1 MEAYQVHAAVRSLE
15 QPGKGVGMA
24 HIVIDTLPHYI
35 LGRKSAL
42 MGEVTP
48 LKQIHHLACGIGPLY
63 GHKPLTLRRERRVDT
78 YSHMHLGLREQ
89 SPQPVHLADAR
100 HRDALRAPRKPPGR
114 GKHDIERIKGYLG
127 QADIKVEYQETGR
140 TFDLSVCVY
149 KEHSQASVRITDYHT
164 NIVQIEKNWELI
176 RDDLKDEKIEKAN
189 RDVLSMENIWEFVR
203 CADIEDVKET
213 LDKQIECN
221 MKIAR
226 EGIRGNYGANIGS
239 ILLKMEGDAVQVRA
253 KAMAAAGSDAR
264 MNGCGL
270 PVVIN
275 SGSGNQG
282 ITCSV
287 PVLVY
292 GESLNCD
299 IEKIYRALLLS
310 NLTAIYIKAGIGTL
324 SAYCGAVSAGAAA
337 GAGIAYLHGGG
348 YEEIKHTVVNA
359 LAIVSGIVC
368 DGAKASCAA
377 KIASSVE
384 AGIVGYYMYLNEQ
397 EFCAGEGIVAEGI
410 DRTIEN
416 IGILGKEGMKET
428 NKKIIEMM
436 IK

>member
-1 MEAYQVHAAVRSLE
+1 MKREDNIYQIYVQILKEELVTAMGCTEPIAISYAAARARAVLGE
-15 QPGKGVGMA
+15 LPEK
-24 HIVIDTLPHYI
+24 IVVKASGSII
-35 LGRKSAL
+35 KNVKSVVVPNT
-42 MGEVTP
+42 G
-48 LKQIHHLACGIGPLY
+48 
-63 GHKPLTLRRERRVDT
+63 
-78 YSHMHLGLREQ
+78 GLRGIEAAAAAGVVCGNENKKLEVL
-89 SPQPVHLADAR
+89 SEIESE
-100 HRDALRAPRKPPGR
+100 
-114 GKHDIERIKGYLG
+114 DIERIKGYLG
-127 QADIKVEYQETGR
+127 QADIKVEYQETGH

-239 ILLKMEGDAVQVRA
+239 ILLKMEGDSVQVRA

-324 SAYCGAVSAGAAA
+324 SAYCGAVSAGAA

-397 EFCAGEGIVAEGI
+397 EFYAGEGIVAEGI

>member
-1 MEAYQVHAAVRSLE
+1 MKREDNIYQIYVQILKEELVTAMGCTEPIAISYAAARARAVLGE
-15 QPGKGVGMA
+15 LPEK
-24 HIVIDTLPHYI
+24 IVVKASGSII
-35 LGRKSAL
+35 KNVKSVVVPNT
-42 MGEVTP
+42 G
-48 LKQIHHLACGIGPLY
+48 
-63 GHKPLTLRRERRVDT
+63 
-78 YSHMHLGLREQ
+78 GLRGIEAAAAAGVVCGNENKKLEVL
-89 SPQPVHLADAR
+89 SEIESE
-100 HRDALRAPRKPPGR
+100 
-114 GKHDIERIKGYLG
+114 DIERIKGYLG
-127 QADIKVEYQETGR
+127 QADIKVEYQETGH

-239 ILLKMEGDAVQVRA
+239 ILPKMEGDSVQVRA

-397 EFCAGEGIVAEGI
+397 EFYAGEGIVAEGI

>member
-1 MEAYQVHAAVRSLE
+1 MKREDNIYQIYVQILKEELVTAMGCTEPIAISYAAARARAVLGE
-15 QPGKGVGMA
+15 LPEK
-24 HIVIDTLPHYI
+24 IVVKASGSII
-35 LGRKSAL
+35 KNVKSVVVPNT
-42 MGEVTP
+42 G
-48 LKQIHHLACGIGPLY
+48 
-63 GHKPLTLRRERRVDT
+63 
-78 YSHMHLGLREQ
+78 GLRGIEAAAAAGVVCGNENKKLEVL
-89 SPQPVHLADAR
+89 SEIESE
-100 HRDALRAPRKPPGR
+100 
-114 GKHDIERIKGYLG
+114 DIERIKGYLG
-127 QADIKVEYQETGR
+127 QTDIKVEYQETGR

-149 KEHSQASVRITDYHT
+149 KEHSQACVRITDYHT
-164 NIVQIEKNWELI
+164 NIVQIEKNWEFI

-239 ILLKMEGDAVQVRA
+239 VLLKMEGDSVQVRA

-348 YEEIKHTVVNA
+348 YEEIKHTIVNA

-397 EFCAGEGIVAEGI
+397 EFRAGEGIVAEGI

>member
-1 MEAYQVHAAVRSLE
+1 MKREDNIYQIYVQILKEELVTAMGCTEPIAISYAAAKARTVLGE
-15 QPGKGVGMA
+15 LPEK
-24 HIVIDTLPHYI
+24 IVVKASGSII
-35 LGRKSAL
+35 KNVKSVVVPNT
-42 MGEVTP
+42 G
-48 LKQIHHLACGIGPLY
+48 
-63 GHKPLTLRRERRVDT
+63 
-78 YSHMHLGLREQ
+78 GLRGIEAAAGVVCGNENKKLEVL
-89 SPQPVHLADAR
+89 SEIESE
-100 HRDALRAPRKPPGR
+100 
-114 GKHDIERIKGYLG
+114 DIERIKGYLG

-164 NIVQIEKNWELI
+164 NIVQIEKNWKFI

-221 MKIAR
+221 MKIAS

-239 ILLKMEGDAVQVRA
+239 ILLKMEGDSVQVRA

>member
-1 MEAYQVHAAVRSLE
+1 MKREDNIYQIYVQILKEELVTAMGCTEPIAISYAAAKARAVLGE
-15 QPGKGVGMA
+15 LPEK
-24 HIVIDTLPHYI
+24 IVVKASGSII
-35 LGRKSAL
+35 KNVKSVVVPNT
-42 MGEVTP
+42 G
-48 LKQIHHLACGIGPLY
+48 
-63 GHKPLTLRRERRVDT
+63 
-78 YSHMHLGLREQ
+78 GLRGIEAAAAAGVVCGNENKKLEVL
-89 SPQPVHLADAR
+89 SEIESE
-100 HRDALRAPRKPPGR
+100 
-114 GKHDIERIKGYLG
+114 DIERIKGYLG

-149 KEHSQASVRITDYHT
+149 KEHSQASVRITYYHT
-164 NIVQIEKNWELI
+164 NIVQIEKNWEFI

>member
-1 MEAYQVHAAVRSLE
+1 MKREDNIYQIYVQILKEELVTAMGCTEPIAISYAAAKARAVLGE
-15 QPGKGVGMA
+15 LPEK
-24 HIVIDTLPHYI
+24 IVVKASGSII
-35 LGRKSAL
+35 KNVKSVVVPNT
-42 MGEVTP
+42 G
-48 LKQIHHLACGIGPLY
+48 
-63 GHKPLTLRRERRVDT
+63 
-78 YSHMHLGLREQ
+78 GLRGIEAAAAAGVVCGNENKKLEVL
-89 SPQPVHLADAR
+89 SEIESE
-100 HRDALRAPRKPPGR
+100 
-114 GKHDIERIKGYLG
+114 DIERIKGYLG
-127 QADIKVEYQETGR
+127 QADIKVEYQETGH

-239 ILLKMEGDAVQVRA
+239 ILLKMEGDSVQVRA

-397 EFCAGEGIVAEGI
+397 EFYAGEGIVAEGI

>member
-1 MEAYQVHAAVRSLE
+1 MKREDNIYQIYVQILKEELVTAMGCTEPIAISYAAARARAVLGE
-15 QPGKGVGMA
+15 LPEK
-24 HIVIDTLPHYI
+24 IVVKASGSII
-35 LGRKSAL
+35 KNVKSVVVPNT
-42 MGEVTP
+42 G
-48 LKQIHHLACGIGPLY
+48 
-63 GHKPLTLRRERRVDT
+63 
-78 YSHMHLGLREQ
+78 GLRGIEAAAAAGVVCGNENKKLEVL
-89 SPQPVHLADAR
+89 SEIESE
-100 HRDALRAPRKPPGR
+100 
-114 GKHDIERIKGYLG
+114 DIERIKGYLG

-164 NIVQIEKNWELI
+164 NIVQIEKNWEFI

-359 LAIVSGIVC
+359 IAIVSGIVC

>member
-1 MEAYQVHAAVRSLE
+1 MKREDNIYQIYVQILKEELVTAMGCTEPIAISYAAARARAVLGE
-15 QPGKGVGMA
+15 LPEK
-24 HIVIDTLPHYI
+24 IVVKASGSII
-35 LGRKSAL
+35 KNVKSVVVPNT
-42 MGEVTP
+42 G
-48 LKQIHHLACGIGPLY
+48 
-63 GHKPLTLRRERRVDT
+63 
-78 YSHMHLGLREQ
+78 GLRGIEAAAAAGVVCGNENKKLEVL
-89 SPQPVHLADAR
+89 SEIESE
-100 HRDALRAPRKPPGR
+100 
-114 GKHDIERIKGYLG
+114 DIERIKGYLG
-127 QADIKVEYQETGR
+127 QADIKVEYQETGH

-239 ILLKMEGDAVQVRA
+239 ILLKMEGDSVQVRA

-368 DGAKASCAA
+368 DGANASCAA

-397 EFCAGEGIVAEGI
+397 EFYAGEGIVAEGI

>member
-1 MEAYQVHAAVRSLE
+1 MKREDNIYQIYVQILKEELVTAMGCTEPIAISYAAAKARAVLGE
-15 QPGKGVGMA
+15 
-24 HIVIDTLPHYI
+24 LPEKVVVKASGSI
-35 LGRKSAL
+35 IKNVKSVVVPNT
-42 MGEVTP
+42 G
-48 LKQIHHLACGIGPLY
+48 
-63 GHKPLTLRRERRVDT
+63 
-78 YSHMHLGLREQ
+78 GLRGIEAAAGVVCGNENKKLEVL
-89 SPQPVHLADAR
+89 SEIESE
-100 HRDALRAPRKPPGR
+100 
-114 GKHDIERIKGYLG
+114 DIERIKGYLG

-221 MKIAR
+221 MKIAS

-239 ILLKMEGDAVQVRA
+239 ILLKMEGDSVQVRA

>member
-1 MEAYQVHAAVRSLE
+1 MENKNIWL
-15 QPGKGVGMA
+15 
-24 HIVIDTLPHYI
+24 
-35 LGRKSAL
+35 
-42 MGEVTP
+42 
-48 LKQIHHLACGIGPLY
+48 
-63 GHKPLTLRRERRVDT
+63 T
-78 YSHMHLGLREQ
+78 YSAKEKEELVTAMGCTEPIAISYAAARARAVLGELPEKIVVKASGSIIKNVKSVVVPNTGGLRGIEAAAAAGVVCGNENKKLEVL
-89 SPQPVHLADAR
+89 SEIESE
-100 HRDALRAPRKPPGR
+100 
-114 GKHDIERIKGYLG
+114 DIERIKGYLG

-164 NIVQIEKNWELI
+164 NIVQIEKNWEFI

-287 PVLVY
+287 PILVY

>member
-1 MEAYQVHAAVRSLE
+1 MKREDNIYQIYVQILKEELVTAMGCTEPIAISYAAARARAVLGE
-15 QPGKGVGMA
+15 LPEKI
-24 HIVIDTLPHYI
+24 IVKASGSII
-35 LGRKSAL
+35 KNVKSVVVPNT
-42 MGEVTP
+42 G
-48 LKQIHHLACGIGPLY
+48 
-63 GHKPLTLRRERRVDT
+63 
-78 YSHMHLGLREQ
+78 GLRGIEAAAAAG
-89 SPQPVHLADAR
+89 VVCGNEN
-100 HRDALRAPRKPPGR
+100 RKLEVLSEIESE
-114 GKHDIERIKGYLG
+114 DIERIKSYLG

-149 KEHSQASVRITDYHT
+149 KEHSQACVRITDYHT
-164 NIVQIEKNWELI
+164 NIVQIEKNWEFI

-239 ILLKMEGDAVQVRA
+239 ILLKMEGDSVQVRA

-299 IEKIYRALLLS
+299 IKKIYRALLLS

-348 YEEIKHTVVNA
+348 YEEIKHTIVNA

>member
-1 MEAYQVHAAVRSLE
+1 MKREDNIYQIYVQILKEELVTAMGCTEPIAISYAAARARAVLGE
-15 QPGKGVGMA
+15 LPEK
-24 HIVIDTLPHYI
+24 IVVKVSGSII
-35 LGRKSAL
+35 KNVKSVVVPNT
-42 MGEVTP
+42 G
-48 LKQIHHLACGIGPLY
+48 
-63 GHKPLTLRRERRVDT
+63 
-78 YSHMHLGLREQ
+78 GLRGIEAAAAAGVVCGNENKKLEVL
-89 SPQPVHLADAR
+89 SEIESE
-100 HRDALRAPRKPPGR
+100 
-114 GKHDIERIKGYLG
+114 DIERIKGYLG
-127 QADIKVEYQETGR
+127 QADIKVEYQETGH

-239 ILLKMEGDAVQVRA
+239 ILLKMEGDSVQVRA

-310 NLTAIYIKAGIGTL
+310 NLSAIYINAGIVTL
-324 SAYCGAVSAGAAA
+324 SAYCGAGSAGAAA

-397 EFCAGEGIVAEGI
+397 EFYAGEGIVAEGI

>member
-1 MEAYQVHAAVRSLE
+1 MKREDNIYQIYVQILKEELVTAMGCTEPIAISYAAAKARAVLGE
-15 QPGKGVGMA
+15 
-24 HIVIDTLPHYI
+24 LPEKVVVKASGSI
-35 LGRKSAL
+35 IKNVKSVVVPNT
-42 MGEVTP
+42 G
-48 LKQIHHLACGIGPLY
+48 
-63 GHKPLTLRRERRVDT
+63 
-78 YSHMHLGLREQ
+78 GLRGIEAAAAAGVVCGNENKKLEVL
-89 SPQPVHLADAR
+89 SEIESE
-100 HRDALRAPRKPPGR
+100 
-114 GKHDIERIKGYLG
+114 DIERIKGYLG

-164 NIVQIEKNWELI
+164 NIVQIEKNWEFI

-226 EGIRGNYGANIGS
+226 EGIRGNYGTNIGS
-239 ILLKMEGDAVQVRA
+239 ILLKMEGDSVQVRA

>member
-1 MEAYQVHAAVRSLE
+1 MKREDNIYQIYVQILKEELVTAMGCTEPIAISYAAARARAVLGE
-15 QPGKGVGMA
+15 LPEK
-24 HIVIDTLPHYI
+24 IVVKASGSII
-35 LGRKSAL
+35 KNVKSVVVPNT
-42 MGEVTP
+42 G
-48 LKQIHHLACGIGPLY
+48 
-63 GHKPLTLRRERRVDT
+63 
-78 YSHMHLGLREQ
+78 GLRGIEAAAAAGVVCGNENKKLEVL
-89 SPQPVHLADAR
+89 SEIESE
-100 HRDALRAPRKPPGR
+100 
-114 GKHDIERIKGYLG
+114 DIERIKGYLG

-164 NIVQIEKNWELI
+164 NIVQIEKNWEFI

-239 ILLKMEGDAVQVRA
+239 ILLKMEGDSVQVRA

>member
-1 MEAYQVHAAVRSLE
+1 MKREDNIYQIYVQILKEELVTAMGCTEPIAISYAAARARAVLGE
-15 QPGKGVGMA
+15 LPEK
-24 HIVIDTLPHYI
+24 IVVKASGSII
-35 LGRKSAL
+35 KNVKSVVVPNT
-42 MGEVTP
+42 G
-48 LKQIHHLACGIGPLY
+48 
-63 GHKPLTLRRERRVDT
+63 
-78 YSHMHLGLREQ
+78 GLRGIEAAAAAGVVCGNENKKLEVL
-89 SPQPVHLADAR
+89 SEIESE
-100 HRDALRAPRKPPGR
+100 
-114 GKHDIERIKGYLG
+114 DIERIKGYLG

-164 NIVQIEKNWELI
+164 NIVQIEKNWEFI

-203 CADIEDVKET
+203 CADIENVKET

-239 ILLKMEGDAVQVRA
+239 ILLKMEGDSVQVHA

-410 DRTIEN
+410 ERTIEN

>member
-1 MEAYQVHAAVRSLE
+1 MRMKREDNIYQIYVQILKEELVTAMGCTEPIAISYAAARARAVLGE
-15 QPGKGVGMA
+15 LPEK
-24 HIVIDTLPHYI
+24 IVVKASGSII
-35 LGRKSAL
+35 KNVKSVVVPNT
-42 MGEVTP
+42 G
-48 LKQIHHLACGIGPLY
+48 
-63 GHKPLTLRRERRVDT
+63 
-78 YSHMHLGLREQ
+78 GLRGIEAAAAAGVVCGNENKKLEVL
-89 SPQPVHLADAR
+89 SEIESE
-100 HRDALRAPRKPPGR
+100 
-114 GKHDIERIKGYLG
+114 DIERIKGYLG

-164 NIVQIEKNWELI
+164 NIVQIEKNWEFI

-287 PVLVY
+287 PILVY

>member
-1 MEAYQVHAAVRSLE
+1 MKREDNIYQIYVQILKEELVTAMGCTEPIAISYAAARARAVLGE
-15 QPGKGVGMA
+15 LPEK
-24 HIVIDTLPHYI
+24 IVVKASGSII
-35 LGRKSAL
+35 KNVKSVVVPNT
-42 MGEVTP
+42 G
-48 LKQIHHLACGIGPLY
+48 
-63 GHKPLTLRRERRVDT
+63 
-78 YSHMHLGLREQ
+78 GLRGIEAAAAAGVVCGNENKKLEVL
-89 SPQPVHLADAR
+89 SEIESE
-100 HRDALRAPRKPPGR
+100 
-114 GKHDIERIKGYLG
+114 DIERIKGYLG
-127 QADIKVEYQETGR
+127 QADIKVEYQETGH

-239 ILLKMEGDAVQVRA
+239 ILLKMEGDSVQVRA

-299 IEKIYRALLLS
+299 VEKIYRALLLS

-397 EFCAGEGIVAEGI
+397 EFYAGEGIVAEGI

>member
-1 MEAYQVHAAVRSLE
+1 MKREDNIYQIYVQILKEELVTAMGCTEPIAISYAAAKARAVLGE
-15 QPGKGVGMA
+15 LPEK
-24 HIVIDTLPHYI
+24 IVVKASGSII
-35 LGRKSAL
+35 KNVKSVVVPNT
-42 MGEVTP
+42 G
-48 LKQIHHLACGIGPLY
+48 
-63 GHKPLTLRRERRVDT
+63 
-78 YSHMHLGLREQ
+78 GLRGIEAAAAAGVVCGNENKKLEVL
-89 SPQPVHLADAR
+89 SEIESEN
-100 HRDALRAPRKPPGR
+100 
-114 GKHDIERIKGYLG
+114 IERIKGYLG

-239 ILLKMEGDAVQVRA
+239 ILLKMEGDSVQVRA

>member
-1 MEAYQVHAAVRSLE
+1 MFPIPA
-15 QPGKGVGMA
+15 
-24 HIVIDTLPHYI
+24 DTLEYI
-35 LGRKSAL
+35 EAAAAAGVVCGNENKKL
-42 MGEVTP
+42 EV
-48 LKQIHHLACGIGPLY
+48 LSEI
-63 GHKPLTLRRERRVDT
+63 E
-78 YSHMHLGLREQ
+78 SE
-89 SPQPVHLADAR
+89 
-100 HRDALRAPRKPPGR
+100 
-114 GKHDIERIKGYLG
+114 DIERIKGYLG

-239 ILLKMEGDAVQVRA
+239 ILLKMEGDSVQVHA

>member
-1 MEAYQVHAAVRSLE
+1 MKREDNIYQIYVQILKEELVTAMGCTEPIAISYAAARARAVLGE
-15 QPGKGVGMA
+15 LPEK
-24 HIVIDTLPHYI
+24 IVVKASGSII
-35 LGRKSAL
+35 KNVKSVVVPNT
-42 MGEVTP
+42 G
-48 LKQIHHLACGIGPLY
+48 
-63 GHKPLTLRRERRVDT
+63 
-78 YSHMHLGLREQ
+78 GLRGIEAAAAAGVVCGNENKKLEVL
-89 SPQPVHLADAR
+89 SEIESE
-100 HRDALRAPRKPPGR
+100 
-114 GKHDIERIKGYLG
+114 DIERIKGYLG

-397 EFCAGEGIVAEGI
+397 EFCAGEGIVAKGI

>member
-1 MEAYQVHAAVRSLE
+1 MKREDNIYQIYVQILKEELVTAMGCTEPIAISYAAARARAVLGE
-15 QPGKGVGMA
+15 LPEK
-24 HIVIDTLPHYI
+24 IVVKASGSII
-35 LGRKSAL
+35 KNVKSVVVPNT
-42 MGEVTP
+42 G
-48 LKQIHHLACGIGPLY
+48 
-63 GHKPLTLRRERRVDT
+63 
-78 YSHMHLGLREQ
+78 GLRGIEAAAAAGVVCGNENKKLEVL
-89 SPQPVHLADAR
+89 SEIESE
-100 HRDALRAPRKPPGR
+100 
-114 GKHDIERIKGYLG
+114 DIERIKGYLG

-239 ILLKMEGDAVQVRA
+239 ILLKMESDAVQVRA

>member
-1 MEAYQVHAAVRSLE
+1 MKREDNIYQIYVQILKEELVTAMGCTEPIAISYAAARARAVLGE
-15 QPGKGVGMA
+15 LPEK
-24 HIVIDTLPHYI
+24 IVVKASGSII
-35 LGRKSAL
+35 KNVKSVVVPNT
-42 MGEVTP
+42 G
-48 LKQIHHLACGIGPLY
+48 
-63 GHKPLTLRRERRVDT
+63 
-78 YSHMHLGLREQ
+78 GLRGIEAAAAAGVVCGNENKKLEVL
-89 SPQPVHLADAR
+89 SEIESEN
-100 HRDALRAPRKPPGR
+100 
-114 GKHDIERIKGYLG
+114 IERIKGYLG

-164 NIVQIEKNWELI
+164 NIVQIEKNWEFI

>member
-1 MEAYQVHAAVRSLE
+1 MKREDNIYQIYVQILKEELVTAMGCTEPIAISYAAARARAVLGE
-15 QPGKGVGMA
+15 LPEK
-24 HIVIDTLPHYI
+24 IVVKASGSII
-35 LGRKSAL
+35 KNVKSVVVPNT
-42 MGEVTP
+42 G
-48 LKQIHHLACGIGPLY
+48 
-63 GHKPLTLRRERRVDT
+63 
-78 YSHMHLGLREQ
+78 GLRGIEAAAAAGIVCGNENKKLEVL
-89 SPQPVHLADAR
+89 SEIESE
-100 HRDALRAPRKPPGR
+100 
-114 GKHDIERIKGYLG
+114 DIERIKGYLG

>member
-1 MEAYQVHAAVRSLE
+1 MKREDNIYQIYVQILKEELVTAMGCTEPIAISYAAARARAVLGE
-15 QPGKGVGMA
+15 LPEK
-24 HIVIDTLPHYI
+24 IVVKASGSII
-35 LGRKSAL
+35 KNVKSVVVPNT
-42 MGEVTP
+42 G
-48 LKQIHHLACGIGPLY
+48 
-63 GHKPLTLRRERRVDT
+63 
-78 YSHMHLGLREQ
+78 GLRGIEAAAAAGVVCGNENKKLEVL
-89 SPQPVHLADAR
+89 SEIESE
-100 HRDALRAPRKPPGR
+100 
-114 GKHDIERIKGYLG
+114 DIERIKGYLG
-127 QADIKVEYQETGR
+127 QADIKVEYQETGH

-149 KEHSQASVRITDYHT
+149 KEHSQASVRIADYHT

-239 ILLKMEGDAVQVRA
+239 ILLKMEGDSVQVRA

-397 EFCAGEGIVAEGI
+397 EFYAGEGIVAEGI

>member
-1 MEAYQVHAAVRSLE
+1 MKREDNIYQIYVQILKEELVTAMGCTEPIAISYAAAKARAVLGE
-15 QPGKGVGMA
+15 LPEK
-24 HIVIDTLPHYI
+24 IVVKASGSII
-35 LGRKSAL
+35 KNVKSVVVPNT
-42 MGEVTP
+42 G
-48 LKQIHHLACGIGPLY
+48 
-63 GHKPLTLRRERRVDT
+63 
-78 YSHMHLGLREQ
+78 GLRGIEAAAAAGVVCGNENKKLEVL
-89 SPQPVHLADAR
+89 SEIESE
-100 HRDALRAPRKPPGR
+100 
-114 GKHDIERIKGYLG
+114 DIERIKGYLG
-127 QADIKVEYQETGR
+127 RADIKVEYQETGR

-239 ILLKMEGDAVQVRA
+239 ILLKMEGDSVQVRA

>member
-1 MEAYQVHAAVRSLE
+1 MKREDNIYQIYVQILKEELVTAMGCTEPIAISYAAAKARAVLGE
-15 QPGKGVGMA
+15 LPEK
-24 HIVIDTLPHYI
+24 IVVKASGSII
-35 LGRKSAL
+35 KNVKSVVVPNT
-42 MGEVTP
+42 G
-48 LKQIHHLACGIGPLY
+48 
-63 GHKPLTLRRERRVDT
+63 
-78 YSHMHLGLREQ
+78 GLRGIEAAAAAGVVCGNENKKLEVL
-89 SPQPVHLADAR
+89 SEIESE
-100 HRDALRAPRKPPGR
+100 
-114 GKHDIERIKGYLG
+114 DIERIKGYLG
-127 QADIKVEYQETGR
+127 QADIKVEYQETGH

-239 ILLKMEGDAVQVRA
+239 VLLKMEGDSVQVRA

-397 EFCAGEGIVAEGI
+397 EFYAGEGIVAEGI

>member
-1 MEAYQVHAAVRSLE
+1 MKREDNIYQIYVQILKEELVTAMGCTEPIAISYAAARARAVLGE
-15 QPGKGVGMA
+15 LPEK
-24 HIVIDTLPHYI
+24 IVVKASGSII
-35 LGRKSAL
+35 KNVKSVVVPNT
-42 MGEVTP
+42 G
-48 LKQIHHLACGIGPLY
+48 
-63 GHKPLTLRRERRVDT
+63 
-78 YSHMHLGLREQ
+78 GLRGIEAAAGAGIVCGNENKKLEVL
-89 SPQPVHLADAR
+89 SEIESE
-100 HRDALRAPRKPPGR
+100 
-114 GKHDIERIKGYLG
+114 DIERIKGYLG

-164 NIVQIEKNWELI
+164 NIVQIEKNWEFI

-239 ILLKMEGDAVQVRA
+239 ILLKMEGDSVQVRA

>member
-1 MEAYQVHAAVRSLE
+1 MKREDNIYQIYVQILKEELVTAMGCTEPIAISYAAARARAVLGE
-15 QPGKGVGMA
+15 LPEK
-24 HIVIDTLPHYI
+24 IVVKASGSII
-35 LGRKSAL
+35 KNVKSVVVPNT
-42 MGEVTP
+42 G
-48 LKQIHHLACGIGPLY
+48 
-63 GHKPLTLRRERRVDT
+63 
-78 YSHMHLGLREQ
+78 GLRGIEAAAAAGVVCGNENKKLEVL
-89 SPQPVHLADAR
+89 SEIESE
-100 HRDALRAPRKPPGR
+100 
-114 GKHDIERIKGYLG
+114 DIERIKGYLG
-127 QADIKVEYQETGR
+127 QADIKVEYQETGH

-239 ILLKMEGDAVQVRA
+239 ILLKMEGDSVQVRA

-359 LAIVSGIVC
+359 LSIVSGIVC

-397 EFCAGEGIVAEGI
+397 EFYAGEGIVAEGI

>member
-1 MEAYQVHAAVRSLE
+1 MKREDNIYQIYVQILKEELVTAMGCTEPIAISYAAAKARAVIGELPE
-15 QPGKGVGMA
+15 K
-24 HIVIDTLPHYI
+24 IVVKASGSII
-35 LGRKSAL
+35 KNVKSVVVPNT
-42 MGEVTP
+42 G
-48 LKQIHHLACGIGPLY
+48 
-63 GHKPLTLRRERRVDT
+63 
-78 YSHMHLGLREQ
+78 GLRGIEAAAAAGVVCGNENKKLEVL
-89 SPQPVHLADAR
+89 SEIESE
-100 HRDALRAPRKPPGR
+100 
-114 GKHDIERIKGYLG
+114 DIERIKGYLG

-149 KEHSQASVRITDYHT
+149 KEHSQACVRITDYHT
-164 NIVQIEKNWELI
+164 NIVQIEKNWEFI

-239 ILLKMEGDAVQVRA
+239 ILLKMEGDSVQVRA

-299 IEKIYRALLLS
+299 IKKIYRALLLS

-348 YEEIKHTVVNA
+348 YEAIKHTIVNA

>member
-1 MEAYQVHAAVRSLE
+1 MKREDNIYQIYVQILKEELVTAMGCTEPIAISYAAARARAVLGE
-15 QPGKGVGMA
+15 LPEK
-24 HIVIDTLPHYI
+24 IVVKASGSII
-35 LGRKSAL
+35 KNVKSVVVPNT
-42 MGEVTP
+42 G
-48 LKQIHHLACGIGPLY
+48 
-63 GHKPLTLRRERRVDT
+63 
-78 YSHMHLGLREQ
+78 GLRGIEAAAAAGVVCGNENKKLEVL
-89 SPQPVHLADAR
+89 SEIESE
-100 HRDALRAPRKPPGR
+100 
-114 GKHDIERIKGYLG
+114 DIERIKGYLG
-127 QADIKVEYQETGR
+127 QADIKVEYQETGH

-239 ILLKMEGDAVQVRA
+239 ILLKMEGDSVQVRA

-397 EFCAGEGIVAEGI
+397 EFYAGEGIVAEGI

>member
-1 MEAYQVHAAVRSLE
+1 MKREDNIYQIYVQILKEELVTAMGCTEPIAISYAAAKARAVLGE
-15 QPGKGVGMA
+15 LPEK
-24 HIVIDTLPHYI
+24 IVVKASGSII
-35 LGRKSAL
+35 KNVKSVVVPNT
-42 MGEVTP
+42 G
-48 LKQIHHLACGIGPLY
+48 
-63 GHKPLTLRRERRVDT
+63 
-78 YSHMHLGLREQ
+78 GLRGIEAAAGAGIVCGNENKKLEVL
-89 SPQPVHLADAR
+89 SEIESE
-100 HRDALRAPRKPPGR
+100 
-114 GKHDIERIKGYLG
+114 DIERIKGYLG

-164 NIVQIEKNWELI
+164 NIVQIEKNWEFI

-239 ILLKMEGDAVQVRA
+239 ILLKMEGDSVQVRA

>member
-1 MEAYQVHAAVRSLE
+1 MKREDNIYQIYVQIQKEEL
-15 QPGKGVGMA
+15 
-24 HIVIDTLPHYI
+24 
-35 LGRKSAL
+35 
-42 MGEVTP
+42 VTP
-48 LKQIHHLACGIGPLY
+48 MGCTDPIAISYAAARSRAVLGELPEKIVVKASGSIIKNVKSVVVPNTG
-63 GHKPLTLRRERRVDT
+63 
-78 YSHMHLGLREQ
+78 GLRGIEAAAAAGVVCGNENKKLEVL
-89 SPQPVHLADAR
+89 SEIESE
-100 HRDALRAPRKPPGR
+100 
-114 GKHDIERIKGYLG
+114 DIERIKGYLG
-127 QADIKVEYQETGR
+127 QTDIKVEYQETGR

-149 KEHSQASVRITDYHT
+149 KEHSQACVRITDYHT
-164 NIVQIEKNWELI
+164 NIVQIEKNWEFI

-239 ILLKMEGDAVQVRA
+239 ILLKMEGDSVQVRA

-348 YEEIKHTVVNA
+348 YEEIKHTIVNA

-377 KIASSVE
+377 KIASSVDCLL
-384 AGIVGYYMYLNEQ
+384 YTSPSPR
-397 EFCAGEGIVAEGI
+397 
-410 DRTIEN
+410 D
-416 IGILGKEGMKET
+416 
-428 NKKIIEMM
+428 
-436 IK
+436 

>member
-1 MEAYQVHAAVRSLE
+1 MKREDNIYQIYVQILKEELVTAMGCTDPIAISYAAAKARAVLGE
-15 QPGKGVGMA
+15 LPEK
-24 HIVIDTLPHYI
+24 IVVKASGSII
-35 LGRKSAL
+35 KNVKSVVVPNT
-42 MGEVTP
+42 G
-48 LKQIHHLACGIGPLY
+48 
-63 GHKPLTLRRERRVDT
+63 
-78 YSHMHLGLREQ
+78 GLRGIEAAAAAG
-89 SPQPVHLADAR
+89 VVCGNEN
-100 HRDALRAPRKPPGR
+100 RKLEVLSEIESE
-114 GKHDIERIKGYLG
+114 DIERIKGDLG

-149 KEHSQASVRITDYHT
+149 KEHSQACVRITDYHT
-164 NIVQIEKNWELI
+164 NIVQIEKNWEFI

-239 ILLKMEGDAVQVRA
+239 ILLKMEGDSVQVRA

-299 IEKIYRALLLS
+299 IKKIYRALLLS

-348 YEEIKHTVVNA
+348 YEEIKHTIVNA

-397 EFCAGEGIVAEGI
+397 EFYAGEGIVAEGI

>member
-1 MEAYQVHAAVRSLE
+1 MKREDNIYQIYVQILKEELVTAMGCTEPIAISYAAARARAVLGE
-15 QPGKGVGMA
+15 LPEK
-24 HIVIDTLPHYI
+24 IVVKASGSII
-35 LGRKSAL
+35 KNVKSVVVPNT
-42 MGEVTP
+42 G
-48 LKQIHHLACGIGPLY
+48 
-63 GHKPLTLRRERRVDT
+63 
-78 YSHMHLGLREQ
+78 GLRGIEAAAAAGIVCGNENKKLEVL
-89 SPQPVHLADAR
+89 SEIESE
-100 HRDALRAPRKPPGR
+100 
-114 GKHDIERIKGYLG
+114 DIERIKGYLG

-164 NIVQIEKNWELI
+164 NIVQIEKNWEFI

-226 EGIRGNYGANIGS
+226 EGIHGNYGANIGS
-239 ILLKMEGDAVQVRA
+239 ILLKMEGDSVQVHA

>member
-1 MEAYQVHAAVRSLE
+1 MKREDNIYQIYVQILKEELVTAMGCTEPIAISYAAARARAVLGE
-15 QPGKGVGMA
+15 LPEK
-24 HIVIDTLPHYI
+24 IVVKASGSII
-35 LGRKSAL
+35 KNVKSVVVPNT
-42 MGEVTP
+42 G
-48 LKQIHHLACGIGPLY
+48 
-63 GHKPLTLRRERRVDT
+63 
-78 YSHMHLGLREQ
+78 GLRGIEAAAAAGVVCGNENKKLEVL
-89 SPQPVHLADAR
+89 SEIESE
-100 HRDALRAPRKPPGR
+100 
-114 GKHDIERIKGYLG
+114 DIERIKGYLG

-226 EGIRGNYGANIGS
+226 EGIRGNYGTNIGS

>member
-1 MEAYQVHAAVRSLE
+1 MKREDNIYQIYVQILKEELVTAMGCTEPIAISYAAAKARAVLGE
-15 QPGKGVGMA
+15 LPEK
-24 HIVIDTLPHYI
+24 IVVKASGSII
-35 LGRKSAL
+35 KNVKSVVVPNT
-42 MGEVTP
+42 G
-48 LKQIHHLACGIGPLY
+48 
-63 GHKPLTLRRERRVDT
+63 
-78 YSHMHLGLREQ
+78 GLRGIETAAAAGVVCGNE
-89 SPQPVHLADAR
+89 SKKLEVLSEIESE
-100 HRDALRAPRKPPGR
+100 
-114 GKHDIERIKGYLG
+114 DIERIKGYLG

-410 DRTIEN
+410 NRTIEN

>member
-1 MEAYQVHAAVRSLE
+1 MKREDNIYQIYVQILKEELVTAMGCTEPIAISYAAARARAVLGE
-15 QPGKGVGMA
+15 LPEK
-24 HIVIDTLPHYI
+24 IVVKASGSII
-35 LGRKSAL
+35 KNVKSVVVPNT
-42 MGEVTP
+42 G
-48 LKQIHHLACGIGPLY
+48 
-63 GHKPLTLRRERRVDT
+63 
-78 YSHMHLGLREQ
+78 GLRGIEAAAAAGIVCGNENKKLEVL
-89 SPQPVHLADAR
+89 SEIESE
-100 HRDALRAPRKPPGR
+100 
-114 GKHDIERIKGYLG
+114 DIERIKGYLG

-164 NIVQIEKNWELI
+164 NIVQIEKNWEFI

-239 ILLKMEGDAVQVRA
+239 ILLKMEGDSVQVHA

>member
-1 MEAYQVHAAVRSLE
+1 MKREDNIYQIYVQILKEELVTAMGCTEPIAISYAAARARAVLGE
-15 QPGKGVGMA
+15 LPEK
-24 HIVIDTLPHYI
+24 IVVKASGSII
-35 LGRKSAL
+35 KNVKSVVVPNT
-42 MGEVTP
+42 G
-48 LKQIHHLACGIGPLY
+48 
-63 GHKPLTLRRERRVDT
+63 
-78 YSHMHLGLREQ
+78 GLRGIEAAAAAGVVCGNENKKLEVL
-89 SPQPVHLADAR
+89 SEIESE
-100 HRDALRAPRKPPGR
+100 
-114 GKHDIERIKGYLG
+114 DIERIKGYLG
-127 QADIKVEYQETGR
+127 QADIKVEYQETGH

-239 ILLKMEGDAVQVRA
+239 ILLKMEGDSVQVRA

-397 EFCAGEGIVAEGI
+397 EFYAGEGIVAEGIVAEGI

>member
-1 MEAYQVHAAVRSLE
+1 MKREDNIYQIYVQILKEELVTAMGCTEPIAISYAAARARAVLGE
-15 QPGKGVGMA
+15 LPEK
-24 HIVIDTLPHYI
+24 IVVKASGSII
-35 LGRKSAL
+35 KNVKSVVVPNT
-42 MGEVTP
+42 G
-48 LKQIHHLACGIGPLY
+48 
-63 GHKPLTLRRERRVDT
+63 
-78 YSHMHLGLREQ
+78 GLRGIEAAAAAGIVCGNENKKLEVL
-89 SPQPVHLADAR
+89 SEIESE
-100 HRDALRAPRKPPGR
+100 
-114 GKHDIERIKGYLG
+114 DIERIKGYLG

-149 KEHSQASVRITDYHT
+149 KEHSQACVRITDYHT

-226 EGIRGNYGANIGS
+226 EGIRGNYGTNIGS
-239 ILLKMEGDAVQVRA
+239 ILLKMEGDSVQVRA